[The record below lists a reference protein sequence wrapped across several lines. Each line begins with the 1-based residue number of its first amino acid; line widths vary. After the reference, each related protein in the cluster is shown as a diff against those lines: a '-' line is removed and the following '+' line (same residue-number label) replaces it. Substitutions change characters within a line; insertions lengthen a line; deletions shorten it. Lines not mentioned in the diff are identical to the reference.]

1 MAKKKSTSSLY
12 ADVMQIFQTFEGVQ
26 FQSVNNETFSINEL
40 YEGAVF
46 PKISESRT
54 CIRFNFA
61 NYTNPNN
68 ICEASGVWTLPYP
81 NTFSLSEKSEDN

>member
-1 MAKKKSTSSLY
+1 MLTHEKK
-12 ADVMQIFQTFEGVQ
+12 VQVFPEQ

-81 NTFSLSEKSEDN
+81 NTFSL